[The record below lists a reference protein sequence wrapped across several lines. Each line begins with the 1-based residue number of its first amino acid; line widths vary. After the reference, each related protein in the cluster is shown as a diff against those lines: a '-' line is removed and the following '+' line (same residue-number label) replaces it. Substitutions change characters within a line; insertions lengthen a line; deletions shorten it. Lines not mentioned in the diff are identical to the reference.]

1 MQEPL
6 QGSFIWLCGAPEIP
20 VSTENSE
27 SMQKFNDLPCP
38 AVVSRAWSHLSRR
51 FFHNSLVG
59 FVVVRNWTSRSG
71 DCGGRRRGDLQR
83 RGRQTGRGDGDKI
96 VRTSGGSTARNNAGI
111 EGRLASVGECTEACG
126 IASPSLDTGSQFDFR
141 FFEVADAVSFRPMAK
156 EPAPHNGLRDLRSNQ
171 AQGIAGIDMFVVA
184 GAKFRLLYVIIILA
198 LDADIA
204 NAAGAREAATYRH
217 FTDLSAL
224 NDHRRSDA
232 QAGAT
237 KAAALHDS
245 DGVTTARRSSLKKD
259 DPLISR
265 SELSLAVSRCHV
277 FYDPLQAF
285 SFSP

>member
-1 MQEPL
+1 MAFPT
-6 QGSFIWLCGAPEIP
+6 W
-20 VSTENSE
+20 
-27 SMQKFNDLPCP
+27 
-38 AVVSRAWSHLSRR
+38 
-51 FFHNSLVG
+51 
-59 FVVVRNWTSRSG
+59 RN
-71 DCGGRRRGDLQR
+71 
-83 RGRQTGRGDGDKI
+83 
-96 VRTSGGSTARNNAGI
+96 
-111 EGRLASVGECTEACG
+111 
-126 IASPSLDTGSQFDFR
+126 
-141 FFEVADAVSFRPMAK
+141 
-156 EPAPHNGLRDLRSNQ
+156 NQ

-245 DGVTTARRSSLKKD
+245 DGATTARRSILKKD

-265 SELSLAVSRCHV
+265 SELSL
-277 FYDPLQAF
+277 Q
-285 SFSP
+285 